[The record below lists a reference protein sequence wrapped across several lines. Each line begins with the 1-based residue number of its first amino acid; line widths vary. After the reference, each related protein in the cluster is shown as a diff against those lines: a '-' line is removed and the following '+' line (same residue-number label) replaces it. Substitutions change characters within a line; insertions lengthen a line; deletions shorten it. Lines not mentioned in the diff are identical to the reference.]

1 MTQGNG
7 PLQHVVLYDSNEETG
22 KVYDTAYTESQMQ
35 RTIFNCRNHH
45 GSRCNARTITAF
57 KRMRG
62 EKR

>member
-1 MTQGNG
+1 M
-7 PLQHVVLYDSNEETG
+7 
-22 KVYDTAYTESQMQ
+22 VYDTAYTDEQMSQG
-35 RTIFNCRNHH
+35 IANCRMDH

>member
-1 MTQGNG
+1 MTQGDG
-7 PLQHVVLYDSNEETG
+7 PLQHVVLYDKRGETG
-22 KVYDTAYTESQMQ
+22 VVYDTAYTDEQMSQG
-35 RTIFNCRNHH
+35 IANCRMDH